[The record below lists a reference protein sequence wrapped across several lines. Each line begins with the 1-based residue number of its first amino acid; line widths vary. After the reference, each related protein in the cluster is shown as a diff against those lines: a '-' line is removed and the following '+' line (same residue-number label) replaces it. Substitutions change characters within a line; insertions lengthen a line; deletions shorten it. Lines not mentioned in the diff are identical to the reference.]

1 MKNLTFLLLLLP
13 ALLLHS
19 CKKSSNP
26 PSIVGTW
33 KIAGISGTQTS
44 QSSPTATLIN
54 RTYIYTSPVLT
65 VTDTVTTLVTVNN
78 ETWAFNSDGTFS
90 IAENYTIGTSVIA
103 VVHNLSGW
111 WDYTSSTLPNS
122 DLLLR
127 STGTPSLVPIGG
139 TFFIK
144 SVTSTQLV
152 LTVIETNTSSTG
164 STLDNNFTLT
174 FSRQ

>member
-1 MKNLTFLLLLLP
+1 MKNLTLLLLLLP

-111 WDYTSSTLPNS
+111 WDYTSSTPAQQRPAAAQHRHSQPSTYRRHLLYKIS
-122 DLLLR
+122 DQHP
-127 STGTPSLVPIGG
+127 TGTHRHRNQHLIYRLHAG
-139 TFFIK
+139 
-144 SVTSTQLV
+144 
-152 LTVIETNTSSTG
+152 
-164 STLDNNFTLT
+164 
-174 FSRQ
+174 